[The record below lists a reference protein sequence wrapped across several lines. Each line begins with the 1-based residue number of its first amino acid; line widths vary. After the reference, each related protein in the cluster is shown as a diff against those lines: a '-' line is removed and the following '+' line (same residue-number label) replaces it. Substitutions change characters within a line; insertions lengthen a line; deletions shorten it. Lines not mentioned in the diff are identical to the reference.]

1 MRRAMTTAAVACG
14 LLCAA
19 PAQGA
24 TSYCLRGRMADGT
37 YTRAGS
43 LANNELALGTRVYV
57 SPPVMGRRRWVVR
70 DRIGY
75 GTRWDFWSASCAA
88 AVAFGRKEV
97 SVRLGWPVYIARR
110 SSASRLIA
118 KHPPL

>member
-88 AVAFGRKEV
+88 ARAFGRREV
-97 SVRLGWPVYIARR
+97 SVHLGWPVYYARLHR
-110 SSASRLIA
+110 SALLVGR
-118 KHPPL
+118 